1 MFRPEAFRVG
11 WWACPLCSHRLQV
24 RLSNDEMGVRCT
36 HCGAS
41 PVTQSIVAVIR
52 AECPD
57 LAAVSAYE
65 LSSRGALVDWLT
77 PRVGKLTTSEY
88 LPDAASGSTARG
100 VRSEDVQRLSFAD
113 AVFDLC
119 TSTEVF
125 EHVGDDHAGFS
136 ELRRVL
142 RPGGKVIFTVP
153 LSGAE
158 HTVERARMV
167 DGRLVHLLE
176 PEYHGDPFAPS
187 TRVLCMRNYGSDIVE
202 RLRAAGFSSARL
214 LRPAVDMMHCARTVV
229 VAER

>member
-24 RLSNDEMGVRCT
+24 RISNDEMGVRCT

-65 LSSRGALVDWLT
+65 LSSRGALVDWLAA
-77 PRVGKLTTSEY
+77 RVGQLATSEY
-88 LPDAASGSTARG
+88 FPGAAPGSSVRG
-100 VRSEDVQRLSFAD
+100 VRCEDVQRLSFAD

-125 EHVGDDHAGFS
+125 EHVADDHAGFS

-142 RPGGKVIFTVP
+142 RPGGKFIFTVP
-153 LSGAE
+153 LGGAE
-158 HTVERARMV
+158 RTVERARTL
-167 DGRLVHLLE
+167 DGRVVHLLE
-176 PEYHGDPFAPS
+176 AEYHGDPYSPG
-187 TRVLCMRNYGSDIVE
+187 TRVLCMRNYGNDIVE
-202 RLRAAGFSSARL
+202 RLRQVGFSSARL